1 MLKAFLKTLIPLF
14 LLIAGGLYL
23 DSVFFLDQFNHG
35 QEVATFSLWA
45 IFFTLFYFLPS
56 RYKEQ
61 MFYAVLIGVAGEYLF
76 SLGLKMYQYRLE
88 NIPHYIPPGHAIIYI
103 AAVYFNKNTAIKL
116 HQKLIEKIFLAIIIV
131 FSTYF
136 LLFKNDVF
144 GFLLTAVVLYIL
156 HNKPRERLFY
166 YNMYLVVAYLELVGT
181 FYKCWEWPP
190 YAFRFIEFLP
200 SANPP
205 SGISLF
211 YFGLD
216 LGCLW
221 LYKKRHT
228 VAWNRMKKVRYIKL
242 SKPL

>member
-1 MLKAFLKTLIPLF
+1 MLKAFFKTFFPLF
-14 LLIAGGLYL
+14 LLIAGGLFL
-23 DSVFFLDQFNHG
+23 DSAFFLDYFSYG
-35 QEVATFSLWA
+35 QELATIILWL
-45 IFFTLFYFLPS
+45 IFFTLLYYLPN
-56 RYKEQ
+56 RYKEK
-61 MFYAVLIGVAGEYLF
+61 MIYAVLIGIVGEYLF
-76 SLGLKMYQYRLE
+76 SLGLKMYQYRLS

-103 AAVYFNKNTAIKL
+103 AAVYFNKNTVVKL

-144 GFLLTAVVLYIL
+144 GFLLTAGVIYTLR
-156 HNKPRERLFY
+156 NKPRERLFY
-166 YNMYLVVAYLELVGT
+166 YSMYLVVAYLELVGT

-190 YAFRFIEFLP
+190 HAFRFIEFLP

-228 VAWNRMKKVRYIKL
+228 LAWNRMKNVRYLRL
-242 SKPL
+242 SNR